1 MTVDHILFNK
11 IKWVKES
18 AYFKSYVG
26 MKTTTV
32 LENLIDETSLVGTKT
47 IILAGAEVLA
57 QKNTNDDV
65 ELYLWHEGQG
75 ISEDHPWIIS
85 LKKNPQVVG
94 ALA

>member
-32 LENLIDETSLVGTKT
+32 LENLIDETNHATAT
-47 IILAGAEVLA
+47 ILAGAEVLA

-65 ELYLWHEGQG
+65 ELYIWREGQG
-75 ISEDHPWIIS
+75 LSKDNPWIIS
-85 LKKNPQVVG
+85 LKKNPQVVE